1 MIAKIYNQQIKMS
14 VEPARGRQ
22 TPEND
27 FGSMIKRGA
36 QRAVG
41 FVAGGA
47 KAAAA
52 FIPGGSFVSA
62 VADMVATGVGAES
75 GIGVAGDK
83 WALLRAQERLQDE
96 GLNNSLQLL
105 ALQRKMHE
113 ENQSFTATSN
123 VMKTRHEMAKAAIN
137 NIR

>member
-1 MIAKIYNQQIKMS
+1 
-14 VEPARGRQ
+14 
-22 TPEND
+22 
-27 FGSMIKRGA
+27 MIKRGA

-123 VMKTRHEMAKAAIN
+123 VMNNRHD
-137 NIR
+137 